1 MEERIMIAPVGE
13 NMDALFVG
21 MRDYPVTKVILLT
34 SKKLKNLAEKAEK
47 DLKKF
52 AIPVKIIEIV
62 GNEWEGIFEKVS
74 KITNSEKEHEVI
86 INTSSG
92 DRNTQ
97 CAMTSAAFVNGLKA
111 FAVMENETMLLPILK
126 FSYYKT
132 LTDKKLDILKILYN
146 DKKGFNSLEE
156 LSKKA
161 KMSPPLI
168 SYHIN
173 GTLKSEGLKSL
184 GLVEVTNSK
193 GKIKLAISVLG
204 KLLIKGQIN

>member
-92 DRNTQ
+92 EFFWSLAIEGSIGFD
-97 CAMTSAAFVNGLKA
+97 FFGLKL
-111 FAVMENETMLLPILK
+111 NLK
-126 FSYYKT
+126 
-132 LTDKKLDILKILYN
+132 
-146 DKKGFNSLEE
+146 
-156 LSKKA
+156 
-161 KMSPPLI
+161 
-168 SYHIN
+168 
-173 GTLKSEGLKSL
+173 
-184 GLVEVTNSK
+184 
-193 GKIKLAISVLG
+193 
-204 KLLIKGQIN
+204 